1 MKKKNVSADD
11 AFLFSSFIFH
21 THIYVQQLL
30 AAHRTNTLRQPY
42 MQTRS
47 TRVCVCVHMY
57 MYVCVCRCMLAC
69 ACLWYNVILVLS

>member
-1 MKKKNVSADD
+1 MQYGLWDQIRVDCGKEFA
-11 AFLFSSFIFH
+11 LLL
-21 THIYVQQLL
+21 YVQQLL

-69 ACLWYNVILVLS
+69 ACLWYNVTLLLS